1 MACAYCWETL
11 AGIDLH
17 KPAPLIMCR
26 SNGSSREHR
35 QRQASSQF
43 ASGFYTWLAIWGSPP
58 AQKSSAYCGKAWIN
72 RTDWT
77 LDWAVSFDGSW
88 CEQSGPGLS
97 NAAEVR
103 RPDWS
108 VLGRACG
115 SGSAVQ
121 LEAVHFMDHITKHSS
136 RSYPSPSCPHF
147 LWRAARPPPTNPHAA
162 LILSLREPLI
172 MGSGYNC

>member
-77 LDWAVSFDGSW
+77 LDLWIILQSTAQEVIPLHPVLIFYEEQPGHHQRTLTLHSYYHRENLWLWALGIIANLLTSEILILAVASF
-88 CEQSGPGLS
+88 CRQLRPSG
-97 NAAEVR
+97 NAN
-103 RPDWS
+103 
-108 VLGRACG
+108 
-115 SGSAVQ
+115 
-121 LEAVHFMDHITKHSS
+121 
-136 RSYPSPSCPHF
+136 PSPLFNSFPV
-147 LWRAARPPPTNPHAA
+147 N
-162 LILSLREPLI
+162 
-172 MGSGYNC
+172 